1 VKRDGKE
8 KYLIVACDGIWDCLS
23 NQACVEKLSN
33 HMVSLKP
40 QDNNLCPPVE
50 KMFDEI
56 CAVTSDEGIG
66 TDNMT
71 AILIKF
77 KQKEQ

>member
-1 VKRDGKE
+1 
-8 KYLIVACDGIWDCLS
+8 
-23 NQACVEKLSN
+23 
-33 HMVSLKP
+33 MVYLKP
-40 QDNNLCPPVE
+40 HDSNLCPPVE
-50 KMFDEI
+50 KMFEEI